1 MKQKLIVAALA
12 AMSSLAANAG
22 TVLIDD
28 FSAPAVGAYGVTSAA
43 PTSTDYGR
51 TLEISN
57 ITGETIFNTAVASVQ
72 GGLFSVSNGSG
83 VDSTVTLSW
92 NVAAGLVPS
101 GSSDLSFLF
110 TVVQSDG
117 NPTNL
122 DFSFEGSPLAAF
134 AIPGGT
140 NGADLTF
147 GIADG
152 ALDGGGTLSLVING
166 ATGWDL
172 TLDAFGLA
180 YTDPDVTPP
189 LNPIPEPATLA
200 LVGLGLL
207 GAGALRRRR

>member
-1 MKQKLIVAALA
+1 
-12 AMSSLAANAG
+12 MSSLAANAG

-43 PTSTDYGR
+43 PLRPITVVP
-51 TLEISN
+51 SN
-57 ITGETIFNTAVASVQ
+57 IEYHWRNHLQHRSRFGAGRS
-72 GGLFSVSNGSG
+72 FSVSNGSG
-83 VDSTVTLSW
+83 VDSAVTLSW

-147 GIADG
+147 DRGRCA
-152 ALDGGGTLSLVING
+152 
-166 ATGWDL
+166 
-172 TLDAFGLA
+172 
-180 YTDPDVTPP
+180 
-189 LNPIPEPATLA
+189 
-200 LVGLGLL
+200 
-207 GAGALRRRR
+207 